1 MTNKKIIFICL
12 SILLLSNPAYAYTII
27 ATETARGE
35 YEKGKFVKLNNG
47 EFKYRFEINEE
58 KGEAQI
64 TEYVRLKDNSLVTY
78 TTSYIISYID
88 DGTSL
93 SGSALLTD
101 KNKANQKVICLI
113 GNPGTLATEVIMIGE
128 TWFEYTKASS
138 GRFYLATGI
147 IQKALTPTEDI
158 EKQFQNR

>member
-1 MTNKKIIFICL
+1 MITKNI
-12 SILLLSNPAYAYTII
+12 ILLLLLFLLHTPLAYSYTLIV
-27 ATETARGE
+27 TETARGE
-35 YEKGKFVKLNNG
+35 YGNGKFVKLNNG

-64 TEYVRLKDNSLVTY
+64 TEYTRLKDNSLVTY
-78 TTSYIISYID
+78 TTSFIISYID

-93 SGSALLTD
+93 SSSTLMTG
-101 KNKANQKVICLI
+101 KNKANQKVICLV

-147 IQKALTPTEDI
+147 IQKALIPTEDI
-158 EKQFQNR
+158 EKQFQNK